1 MVVEDAVGS
10 GGGSGSGVEVVLV
23 VPSVVVIE
31 SVVADR
37 LAPSSLSRCLL
48 RQETDFGY
56 DVLSARSNPFPF
68 YLLLLTNKV
77 RFWYTSVEN

>member
-1 MVVEDAVGS
+1 MGS

-31 SVVADR
+31 SVVTDR

-56 DVLSARSNPFPF
+56 DVLYGRSNPFPF
-68 YLLLLTNKV
+68 YILRLTNKV

>member
-37 LAPSSLSRCLL
+37 LAPSSLSRC
-48 RQETDFGY
+48 
-56 DVLSARSNPFPF
+56 
-68 YLLLLTNKV
+68 
-77 RFWYTSVEN
+77 